1 MDVLSVLTLQLG
13 PGHVLATAGRKRVPQ
28 ITQLVLHL
36 LSLLL
41 FQAET
46 HGTYLYKQRTS
57 ALPQVHLDCTWRG
70 APELLPKAD
79 LRSILKVADMGVWEG
94 PGVPR
99 ADLEASAWL
108 PRG

>member
-1 MDVLSVLTLQLG
+1 MLTLQLG
-13 PGHVLATAGRKRVPQ
+13 PGRVLAAAGRKRVPQ
-28 ITQLVLHL
+28 ITYFLLHL

-46 HGTYLYKQRTS
+46 HGRYLYKERIS
-57 ALPQVHLDCTWRG
+57 ALHQVHLDCTWRG
-70 APELLPKAD
+70 APDLLPKAD
-79 LRSILKVADMGVWEG
+79 LMAVLEVADTGVWEG
-94 PGVPR
+94 HGTPR